1 MPDMP
6 TTGAPEERGGHIVTF
21 YSYKGGTGRTMALA
35 NVAWILAA
43 NGHRVL
49 VADWDL
55 ESPGLHRFLRPFL
68 TESEVRDA
76 SGIIDLIREY
86 EWAAARAAT
95 PERVDHLITEYAHVQ
110 PYALSLNWNHFPGDG
125 GLDFLSPGRQN
136 RDYATTLG
144 ALDWDT
150 FYEQRKGGEFLDAV
164 RTDMK
169 RHYDYVL
176 IDSRTGLSD
185 VADICTVHLP
195 DTLVDCF
202 TLSIQGIEGA
212 AEVAKFIGKRHPDR
226 NIRILPVPMRVD
238 QAEKEKVDV
247 GHATAVRLFAGL
259 PAAMPESQRR
269 EYWGAVEVPYRA
281 FYAYEETLAVFGDAP
296 GSPASLLA
304 AFERITAQITRGA
317 VTALPAMDEDLRNST
332 KLLFTRKPP
341 REHDEIVIEFC
352 PEDQVWAEWIAGLL
366 EDTGVATHER
376 HLGESGS
383 LDADLGSYRT
393 LTVVSSDYVAQ
404 HESRPP
410 VRAQPSMPVYVT
422 ATRPLPEFSSVT
434 AAFLAGVPEKEA
446 VERLFKLLGMAGDL
460 APGDSWLPRARYPG
474 SEPRIH
480 RSPARNTKFTGRE
493 NDLRELRNQLRSH
506 GRSVVLPVTLQ
517 GLGGVGKT
525 QIALEYAHRFKTD
538 YDLVWWLDCGQP
550 QFIDASL
557 ADLAIQMQ
565 TAFGISTPAN
575 ANVEE
580 LARLVLEVLG
590 HGSVGQRWLLI
601 FDNAE
606 DVEAVNRYM
615 PAGNGH
621 LLITSR
627 NRAWTDQARSSLFVE
642 VFTRPESV
650 AHLHQRVA
658 SITDQEADQVA
669 EMLGDL
675 PLAVATAGAW
685 LAETHYTVTEYLYE
699 LERQAPRTLSIT
711 QLADYPLPVS
721 QTWDLS
727 LNRLQQRSPA
737 AARLLELCSVMAP
750 RIALDLIY
758 SPAMAEVLEP
768 FDPAL
773 AERMI
778 IGRVVQEINRLAL
791 IKLDANAN
799 RIHVH
804 RLVQAVVQDRMSP
817 EQIASARHDVHRV
830 LAAARPR
837 REVDDPDT
845 WSRFRLI
852 WPHLEPSRAMNSAE
866 EATRQLF
873 VDRVR
878 YLWQRHDLARGR
890 QVGTEVDDAWEGMLH
905 GMAPDMAKLEADAA
919 LRRQAAAAA
928 KKKADAAVLAQAAD
942 AAQLMADAA
951 NRREAA
957 DVAGREVDAAAER
970 VTALRRQLL
979 QLRFNLGNIL
989 RDEARFE
996 EAKALDETVLAEQ
1009 RELLEPD
1016 HPHTLMTA
1024 GSLAADLKAL
1034 GKYGE
1039 ALAMDKVTYPAW
1051 TELYGDDYVRTLAAA
1066 NNLADSYRLTAD
1078 IDQAL
1083 RLDVDTLERRRTTLG
1098 PLHPHTLLSTSNV
1111 ARDLLE
1117 AGRYGEAV
1125 ILMESARPLCIE
1137 ALGADSLA
1145 ALNAQM
1151 LLGIAL
1157 RSTGRPTQAE
1167 PHFLDALDG
1176 LSQRFGEASSET
1188 LACRLGH
1195 AANLLFLE
1203 HGDEAEKEIYPVLVV
1218 YQERL
1223 GGSHPHTLVC
1233 QLNLAAAL
1241 RMNGKYG
1248 EALGVA
1254 QLAFAGLQG
1263 VLGKEHPYTLA
1274 AGMSQAVLLADQDE
1288 LDAAEHIEAE
1298 AAESLARALG
1308 PDHPDVLRCRANL
1321 LLTREQLGAPG
1332 AVPELD
1338 RVIGQLAAMI
1348 GADHPHLRAL
1358 REERRLMRTLDP
1370 QPF

>member
-1 MPDMP
+1 MPDKP

-86 EWAAARAAT
+86 EWAAARAT
-95 PERVDHLITEYAHVQ
+95 SPERVDHLIAEYARVQ
-110 PYALSLNWNHFPGDG
+110 PHALSLNWDHFPDG
-125 GLDFLSPGRQN
+125 GSLDFLSPGRQN

-144 ALDWDT
+144 AWDWDT
-150 FYEQRKGGEFLDAV
+150 FYEQRKGGEFLDAL

-169 RHYDYVL
+169 RHYDYAL
-176 IDSRTGLSD
+176 IDSRAGLSD

-212 AEVAKFIGKRHPDR
+212 AEVARFIGKRHPDR

-238 QAEKEKVDV
+238 QAEKEKADV

-259 PAAMPESQRR
+259 PAAIPESRRR

-281 FYAYEETLAVFGDAP
+281 FYAYEETLAVFGDPP

-304 AFERITAQITRGA
+304 AFERITAQITRGL
-317 VTALPAMDEDLRNST
+317 VTALPAMDEDLRIST
-332 KLLFTRKPP
+332 KQLFTLKPP
-341 REHDEIVIEFC
+341 HEHDELVIEFC

-366 EDTGVATHER
+366 EDTNVATRKR
-376 HLGESGS
+376 HIGESGP
-383 LDADLGSYRT
+383 LDTDLGYRT

-404 HESRPP
+404 HGSRPP
-410 VRAQPSMPVYVT
+410 VRTQPSMPVYVT
-422 ATRPLPEFSSVT
+422 ATRPLPEFSSST
-434 AAFLAGVPEKEA
+434 AAFLAGVPEREA
-446 VERLFKLLGMAGDL
+446 VERLFTLLGMAGDL
-460 APGDSWLPRARYPG
+460 ASGESWFPRARYPG
-474 SEPRIH
+474 TEPRIYH
-480 RSPARNTKFTGRE
+480 SPARNTKFTGRE
-493 NDLRELRNQLRSH
+493 NDLRELREQLRGH
-506 GRSVVLPVTLQ
+506 GRPVVLPVTLQ

-525 QIALEYAHRFKTD
+525 QIAVEYAHRFKTD
-538 YDLVWWLDCGQP
+538 YDVVWWLDCGQP

-557 ADLAIQMQ
+557 ADLGIQMQ
-565 TAFGISTPAN
+565 TAFGISTPPN

-580 LARLVLEVLG
+580 LARLVLEALG
-590 HGSVGQRWLLI
+590 HGNVVQRWLLI

-606 DVEAVNRYM
+606 NVEAVNRYM
-615 PAGNGH
+615 PAGSGH

-627 NRAWTDQARSSLFVE
+627 NRAWTEQARSSLFVE

-650 AHLHQRVA
+650 AHLRQQVP

-685 LAETHYTVTEYLYE
+685 LAETHYAVTEYLRE
-699 LERQAPRTLSIT
+699 LERQAPRTLSVT

-737 AARLLELCSVMAP
+737 AARLLELCSVMAL

-791 IKLDANAN
+791 IKFDANAN

-817 EQIASARHDVHRV
+817 EQIASARRDVHRV
-830 LAAARPR
+830 LAAARPQ

-878 YLWQRHDLARGR
+878 YLWQRHDLERGR
-890 QVGTEVDDAWEGMLH
+890 KVGTEVADAWEGMLH
-905 GMAPDMAKLEADAA
+905 SMAADVTKLEADG
-919 LRRQAAAAA
+919 
-928 KKKADAAVLAQAAD
+928 
-942 AAQLMADAA
+942 
-951 NRREAA
+951 
-957 DVAGREVDAAAER
+957 AGRGVDAAAER

-996 EAKALDETVLAEQ
+996 EAKALDEAVLAEQ

-1034 GKYGE
+1034 GKYGD
-1039 ALAMDKVTYPAW
+1039 ALAMDKITYPAW
-1051 TELYGDDYVRTLAAA
+1051 TELYGDDYVGTLAAA

-1083 RLDVDTLERRRTTLG
+1083 PLDVDTLERRRTTLG
-1098 PLHPHTLLSTSNV
+1098 PLHPHTLLSTSKV

-1125 ILMESARPLCIE
+1125 ILMESARPLCVE

-1145 ALNAQM
+1145 ALNAQV

-1176 LSQRFGEASSET
+1176 LTQRFGDASSET

-1203 HGDEAEKEIYPVLVV
+1203 HGDAAEKEIYPVLAV

-1254 QLAFAGLQG
+1254 QLAFVGLQG

-1288 LDAAEHIEAE
+1288 LDAAEHIETE

-1308 PDHPDVLRCRANL
+1308 PNHPDVLRCRANL
-1321 LLTREQLGAPG
+1321 LLTREQLGVPG
-1332 AVPELD
+1332 AIPELE

-1348 GADHPHLRAL
+1348 GLDHLDVRAL
-1358 REERRLMRTLDP
+1358 GEERRLMRTLDP